1 MSDSDTERKK
11 MGEQRFVAINEE
23 ELLDAINEMEQ
34 LKPVL
39 QKQLLIANG
48 KNIDQGIKDAKELG
62 KHFDTAIKSMSIIE
76 MMLSGEEDD

>member
-1 MSDSDTERKK
+1 
-11 MGEQRFVAINEE
+11 MGEQRFVAINED
-23 ELLDAINEMEQ
+23 ELLEAMQAIEQ

-48 KNIDQGIKDAKELG
+48 RNRIQGIKDAKELG

-76 MMLSGEEDD
+76 MMISGEEDD

>member
-1 MSDSDTERKK
+1 
-11 MGEQRFVAINEE
+11 MGEQRFVAINED
-23 ELLDAINEMEQ
+23 ELLDAIQGMKL

-39 QKQLLIANG
+39 QKQVLIGNG

-76 MMLSGEEDD
+76 MMISGEEND